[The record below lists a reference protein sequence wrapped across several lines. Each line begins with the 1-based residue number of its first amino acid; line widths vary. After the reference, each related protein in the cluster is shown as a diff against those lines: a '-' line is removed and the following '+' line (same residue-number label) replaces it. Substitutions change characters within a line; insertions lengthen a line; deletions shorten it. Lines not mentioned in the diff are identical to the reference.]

1 MDDLVY
7 ADDQWSPRN
16 LQGKKKYESDFLKKL
31 QMATVA
37 LKLPENITLPKNIV
51 REANRE
57 FRPIGGGGGG
67 GFPYGKEN
75 NLMPSFVA
83 SFSPKRD
90 PRRMGDGMPK
100 IKSISLSADVK
111 LNESENAWKPKKR
124 QDLSEEDRNEL
135 DDLVKKVRS
144 IVNKITPEKF
154 DKLMGQV
161 KDLKID
167 TQEKLEGVINLIF
180 IKAIDEPSF
189 SHVYA
194 KMCHELST
202 YVRLKTDEGE
212 GQTVISFKRLLIT
225 RCQQEYERQNQEDYA
240 TKREEELKKI
250 EEAEGD
256 DKKEL
261 TLKLA
266 EMDRK
271 KRVRYK

>member
-7 ADDQWSPRN
+7 AEDQWSPLN

-31 QMATVA
+31 QTVA
-37 LKLPENITLPKNIV
+37 VASKLPDNITLPKNIV
-51 REANRE
+51 KDANRE
-57 FRPIGGGGGG
+57 FRPIGGG

-90 PRRMGDGMPK
+90 PRMRDGLPK
-100 IKSISLSADVK
+100 IIKSISLSADVK

-124 QDLSEEDRNEL
+124 QELSEDDRSEL

-180 IKAIDEPSF
+180 LKAIDEPSF

-194 KMCHELST
+194 KMCHDLST
-202 YVRLKTDEGE
+202 YVRLKTDVGEGE
-212 GQTVISFKRLLIT
+212 TVISFKRLLIM
-225 RCQQEYERQNQEDYA
+225 RCQQEYERQNQDDFDA
-240 TKREEELKKI
+240 KREEELKKI

-261 TLKLA
+261 TLKLQ

-271 KRVRYK
+271 RRVR